1 MTYESWRCTYQ
12 DSEQAARAAW
22 FYTGR
27 LRSVA
32 DEFQLR
38 S

>member
-12 DSEQAARAAW
+12 DSEQAVREVW
-22 FYTGR
+22 IDTGR

>member
-12 DSEQAARAAW
+12 DSEQAARAAYKAAREAW
-22 FYTGR
+22 PR
-27 LRSVA
+27 PSA
-32 DEFQLR
+32 CAP